1 MARIDE
7 RIEES
12 KNWFERFLEGIPGY
26 RSYKQ
31 KELRRETDK
40 IERVHVADR
49 LDPCLGK
56 LDDLKLA
63 LTESGRLDAL
73 ADVDAVMR
81 RLRKVRDRIQFADY
95 GYSGMFDATKV
106 GIGQLDELRAFDRGL
121 EIDAGGIADLV
132 ADLAADSLSL
142 AADIKLLGDRIDAL
156 DTRFSERDDLIT
168 GVGR

>member
-106 GIGQLDELRAFDRGL
+106 GIGQLDELRAFDR
-121 EIDAGGIADLV
+121 AGSRTWSRISPPIASHWPPTSSFW
-132 ADLAADSLSL
+132 ATGSTRWTHAFRSGMTLSP
-142 AADIKLLGDRIDAL
+142 
-156 DTRFSERDDLIT
+156 E
-168 GVGR
+168 